1 LVFQKDKMLK
11 QDERIEQAYDYLLF
25 LSISYRFMNA
35 PKRPPEIET
44 FHWHLHSLSSN
55 GGQVA
60 VK

>member
-1 LVFQKDKMLK
+1 MLK